1 MIFQWK
7 LKVENFIFTQLN
19 NLQLNRVL
27 ALFFGGG
34 GWYTCKYVHARN
46 TLCNLNYIKLNYL
59 ILVTTNS
66 RISLY
71 L

>member
-34 GWYTCKYVHARN
+34 VGIHVNMFMLEIHYV
-46 TLCNLNYIKLNYL
+46 I
-59 ILVTTNS
+59 
-66 RISLY
+66 
-71 L
+71 

>member
-19 NLQLNRVL
+19 NLQLNL
-27 ALFFGGG
+27 CWLFFLEG

-66 RISLY
+66 RISLD